1 MNIIVKA
8 PLMADKI
15 KNLLDG
21 NTFDGVNFVFIDKK
35 GMEMIFSV
43 SGDSI
48 EVLDVV
54 TITKNAIKATDYG
67 KGIYFSVI
75 QK

>member
-15 KNLLDG
+15 KELLDG
-21 NTFDGVNFVFIDKK
+21 NTIDGVNFMFVEKK

-43 SGDSI
+43 SGDHV
-48 EVLDVV
+48 EAMDVAG
-54 TITKNAIKATDYG
+54 ITKSAIKATDYG
-67 KGIYFSVI
+67 KGIYFSVV
-75 QK
+75 QR

>member
-1 MNIIVKA
+1 MTIIVKA

-15 KNLLDG
+15 KELLDG
-21 NTFDGVNFVFIDKK
+21 NAFGGVSFAFVEKK
-35 GMEMIFSV
+35 GMEMEFRV
-43 SGDSI
+43 SG
-48 EVLDVV
+48 ENVETLDVV
-54 TITKNAIKATDYG
+54 AIAKNAIKATDYG